1 MTENVSVGPKK
12 QPAAA
17 ECIGCW
23 EVYSYS
29 TSLLHSIAADWEA
42 QTLYF
47 YFFGGAPTNETLDVQ
62 I

>member
-23 EVYSYS
+23 EIYSYS
-29 TSLLHSIAADWEA
+29 TSLLHSIAADGEV
-42 QTLYF
+42 QTL
-47 YFFGGAPTNETLDVQ
+47 FFGGAPTNETLDVQ